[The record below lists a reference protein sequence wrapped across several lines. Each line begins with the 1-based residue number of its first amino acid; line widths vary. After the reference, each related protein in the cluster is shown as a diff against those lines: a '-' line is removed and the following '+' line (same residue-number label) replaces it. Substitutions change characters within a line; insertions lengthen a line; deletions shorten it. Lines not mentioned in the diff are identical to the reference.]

1 MRLNISTM
9 MGDGNGG
16 CSNKYKSEFLGMTC
30 IGGGYKMEGV
40 EFLGDEGVGGSGESG
55 CVAVGELSV
64 RRWHGLCVP

>member
-1 MRLNISTM
+1 MSTVRLERVGAGRGRVRGEVESA
-9 MGDGNGG
+9 GWVRGLEGVRV
-16 CSNKYKSEFLGMTC
+16 LA
-30 IGGGYKMEGV
+30 GV